1 MRTDVNDLF
10 AQAAYEARRQA
21 LLTGAYPKQAFTIP
35 NSERCFTWD
44 EIDPALEDAVK
55 WLYRKEA
62 QATIEAFI
70 SFVMQH
76 GTTEAKQAIAT
87 AFSEM
92 QDVLYT
98 QRERATME
106 AERWRQEPR

>member
-1 MRTDVNDLF
+1 MKP
-10 AQAAYEARRQA
+10 AAKRS
-21 LLTGAYPKQAFTIP
+21 LLATGVYPKRTFTIP
-35 NSERCFTWD
+35 SSERCFTWE
-44 EIDPALEDAVK
+44 EIDFPLEDAVK

-62 QATIEAFI
+62 QAAIEAFI

-76 GTTEAKQAIAT
+76 STTEAKQAIAT
-87 AFSEM
+87 VFSEM

-106 AERWRQEPR
+106 AARWREEPRERNC